1 MQEKLII
8 LRKKE
13 NVSQETLANLIGIT
27 SKQYSAKENGKAR
40 FYVDET
46 FKIAKYFG
54 LSVEDIFLPSN
65 HQIGELHEGE

>member
-27 SKQYSAKENGKAR
+27 VKQYGAKENGKAR

-46 FKIAKYFG
+46 FKIANYFG

-65 HQIGELHEGE
+65 HQIGELNDE